1 MTDKPIINPQIP
13 NIMKQ
18 ILPIGLTGLPG
29 GTHMQFHDQA
39 NSYIIEATAAALHV
53 EAQAAL
59 YASLLKQ
66 EAAIINR
73 PSSQRYTQLLADAD
87 TRRDNGLMVV
97 LNLIKAHQRSID
109 DEKYRAAA
117 QLASVIAPYNT
128 AYSNSYMKETAEIKG
143 LVASLRSAEN
153 APLVALLG
161 IEAEVDLLDEAN
173 TAFEEIHRLS
183 QEDAQQRQTLEGIDT
198 KELRG
203 QVDACYQQIVLV
215 VNAFAIASPSDELD
229 AFIDSVNGP
238 IYRTQQEASHSHST
252 SGSTADTGT
261 DTPEPT
267 PEPEP
272 GGGEDEGEGGSPL

>member
-1 MTDKPIINPQIP
+1 
-13 NIMKQ
+13 MKQ

-73 PSSQRYTQLLADAD
+73 PSSQRDTQLLADAD

-229 AFIDSVNGP
+229 AFIDSVNGL

-267 PEPEP
+267 PEPTP